1 MKILIIATII
11 LLGYAFQLPWVK
23 PDDLNRGLPSS
34 ISIYTLNTTSSP
46 FGTKLTGG
54 YAKFNMNDSNLE
66 LIVKDTNGDVLGYF
80 PKTPMEYAA
89 EGNYDLIQRK
99 MWYMQS

>member
-1 MKILIIATII
+1 MKVLLIGF
-11 LLGYAFQLPWVK
+11 LLAFSSLAWELPWEK
-23 PDDLNRGLPSS
+23 PADINRGLPPSVE
-34 ISIYTLNTTSSP
+34 IFTLSTSSSP

-66 LIVKDTNGDVLGYF
+66 FVVKDTNGDALGYF

-89 EGNYDLIQRK
+89 
-99 MWYMQS
+99 